1 MRNFFR
7 LLELM
12 RPQLG
17 FMLLGALLS
26 LLALLANI
34 SLLAV
39 SGWFLTIMAM
49 AGLTGASINYFTPG
63 AVVRFLAI
71 VRTVGRY
78 AERVITHEATFR
90 ILAQLRYYFYQK
102 LEPLLPYY
110 QVQFQSA
117 DLLTRMQQDID
128 NLDNFY
134 LRILLPA
141 VVALVS
147 VPLVCAAVAY
157 FSVSLALV
165 LALVL
170 IILGLGLPYV
180 SYLWARSQQQ
190 EKLNLNNQMQLGL
203 VDGIFALRELVMYQV
218 AERYQVSML
227 QLSSRFLQLELA
239 LQQKNS
245 VSNLVNFL
253 LVNAL
258 VLCSFIILVPLA
270 AAGKLAPEYIASL
283 SLLMLVSIETVMAL
297 PLACQLLPQTLASAQ
312 RLFDIVDMP
321 VPHFNQGPD
330 GLNNTVAIQA
340 GAIAF
345 NHLSFSYPGQQ
356 TYSLTDI
363 HVTIQP
369 GQKVAIIGPSGAGKS
384 TLVNLLMGFW
394 PTAAGQVTI
403 AEQDING
410 FSKASLR
417 QHIALMSQTGHIFN
431 ATIADNLR
439 LANPDA
445 TTADMVQV
453 CQQVGLGDFI
463 ASLEFGIDTWLGET
477 GAGLSGGQKQRL
489 QLAQVLLRD
498 SRVLVLDE
506 PSKGLDGLTEQKM
519 MDEIFSH
526 VNAKQQTLMMI
537 THKPIMLQQMDLIL
551 VMAQGQII
559 AQGDHTSLMR
569 TNEYY
574 RDLLDYF

>member
-141 VVALVS
+141 IIALVS

-157 FSVSLALV
+157 FSVSLALI

-170 IILGLGLPYV
+170 VILGLGLPYL
-180 SYLWARSQQQ
+180 SFHWARSQQRK
-190 EKLNLNNQMQLGL
+190 KLDLNNQMQLGL
-203 VDGIFALRELVMYQV
+203 VDGMFALRELVMYQV
-218 AERYQVSML
+218 AERYQESML

-258 VLCSFIILVPLA
+258 VLCSFIILIPLV
-270 AAGKLAPEYIASL
+270 GQGQLAPEYIASL

-321 VPHFNQGPD
+321 VPNFKQDNHGA
-330 GLNNTVAIQA
+330 AIQA

-345 NHLSFSYPGQQ
+345 NHLSFSYPEQ
-356 TYSLTDI
+356 SSCALTDI
-363 HVTIQP
+363 HVTVQP

-394 PTAAGQVTI
+394 PTKTGQLTI
-403 AEQDING
+403 ADQDING
-410 FSKASLR
+410 FSKTTLR
-417 QHIALMSQTGHIFN
+417 QHIALMSQAGHIFN

-439 LANPDA
+439 LASPDA
-445 TTADMVQV
+445 TVDDMVQV

-463 ASLEFGIDTWLGET
+463 ASLEQGIDTWLGET

-498 SRVLVLDE
+498 SHVLVLDE

-519 MDEIFSH
+519 MTEVFSH
-526 VNAKQQTLMMI
+526 VNTKQQTLLMI

-551 VMAQGQII
+551 VMAQGRII
-559 AQGDHTSLMR
+559 AQGDHSSLME